1 MKFLK
6 SLLSDERGMVSS
18 KRLIALICVIIL
30 CAALIYTILCPDC
43 KSPSEVIV
51 DGIKY
56 ICCVSL
62 GSSSVDKFS
71 FRKEKIESNE
81 TPN

>member
-18 KRLIALICVIIL
+18 KRLIAIICVVIL
-30 CAALIYTILCPDC
+30 CAALIYTISCPEC

-71 FRKEKIESNE
+71 FKKDTGGTENA
-81 TPN
+81 